1 MAFKHP
7 IPQNVSEAR
16 NLLGITTSRN
26 IAEAAVIL
34 FLWFFINKYFLFY
47 FTLLTRA
54 IIFIFALFPT
64 LIAFVGVGEKSM
76 FQYFSDLITFKL
88 RHGVYKYRLPVPI
101 VLEEENSLRKNKE
114 KPAKENKP
122 KKEKSKKRK
131 ENKKSWRES

>member
-26 IAEAAVIL
+26 MAEAASIL

-47 FTLLTRA
+47 FTILTRA
-54 IIFIFALFPT
+54 VIFVFALFPA

-88 RHGVYKYRLPVPI
+88 RKGIYKYRLPVPI
-101 VLEEENSLRKNKE
+101 VLEEEKPEKKIKE
-114 KPAKENKP
+114 KNE
-122 KKEKSKKRK
+122 KKEKIKRK
-131 ENKKSWRES
+131 EKKKKQ

>member
-47 FTLLTRA
+47 FTLLTRE
-54 IIFIFALFPT
+54 IIFIFALF
-64 LIAFVGVGEKSM
+64 LKIELYRVVIAFS
-76 FQYFSDLITFKL
+76 
-88 RHGVYKYRLPVPI
+88 
-101 VLEEENSLRKNKE
+101 
-114 KPAKENKP
+114 
-122 KKEKSKKRK
+122 
-131 ENKKSWRES
+131 